1 MEGYPKGA
9 TTDVAGVRRSV
20 RMTGSLTANPIFQ
33 RRLPRSA
40 CWRLFVALALAAI
53 ISRAAGQ
60 DEPQEEQPPQPP
72 AIAYEGSPLVVPLDC
87 AYDHFSRAGIVCSDV
102 TPCRL
107 FLELSGVENAG
118 DKVFLIG
125 NIHTSAATIS
135 TILLASGDG
144 GRSWREPIQ
153 RYSGAGFELIQFADS
168 THGWIGGQ
176 EGDYDRSTTPL
187 LLLTVDG
194 GSTWERYAINEDED
208 ATGAVLEF
216 FFDTRDHGL
225 LIVDLLVS
233 QGDPFELYE
242 TLNGGRSWIIRQ
254 IASQKPKLT
263 NRSLTDDPIDWRIE
277 ENAKDGLYEVQSREQ
292 GEWVLTS
299 SFTVRVGS
307 CLSMDR

>member
-1 MEGYPKGA
+1 MEGHPKGA
-9 TTDVAGVRRSV
+9 TADVAGVRWSA
-20 RMTGSLTANPIFQ
+20 RMTGSLTANPIFH
-33 RRLPRSA
+33 RRLRRRA

-60 DEPQEEQPPQPP
+60 DDPQEEQPPEPP

-107 FLELSGVENAG
+107 FVELTGVENAG

-263 NRSLTDDPIDWRIE
+263 NRSLADDPIDWRIE
-277 ENAKDGLYEVQSREQ
+277 ENAKDGLYEVQRREQ

-299 SFTVRVGS
+299 SFAVGVGS